1 MAARPGVGKT
11 ALALNIAK
19 NITQEE
25 TINSNHEIIR
35 PYSCAFI
42 SLECLIWN

>member
-1 MAARPGVGKT
+1 MDNLLKGLKAERLVILAARPGVGKT

-25 TINSNHEIIR
+25 TINSNR
-35 PYSCAFI
+35 
-42 SLECLIWN
+42 

>member
-25 TINSNHEIIR
+25 TINSNR
-35 PYSCAFI
+35 
-42 SLECLIWN
+42 